1 MFSLQRSDRSPS
13 NVPMT
18 SVSTL
23 TTSLATSTGSVTTV
37 SLNLR
42 LAATVLPST
51 LLTPN
56 TWLRTAT
63 TSTTLS
69 AARGHSLVRNSNC
82 FSTIGTQFQTIRHS
96 SGIISGT
103 TKYFI
108 IIESV
113 PLKCFRFRSKKWR
126 LKIQYLPTWTKNII
140 RFYQTRFSSS
150 SVCLKT
156 RLIKIE
162 RNSS

>member
-69 AARGHSLVRNSNC
+69 AARGHSLVRNSNY
-82 FSTIGTQFQTIRHS
+82 FSTYYWYAVPDDSSFKRHNIWYNKIFYHYRKCSIKMFSISKQKMKTENTIP
-96 SGIISGT
+96 T
-103 TKYFI
+103 DLNKKYHPI
-108 IIESV
+108 
-113 PLKCFRFRSKKWR
+113 
-126 LKIQYLPTWTKNII
+126 LPNTI
-140 RFYQTRFSSS
+140 
-150 SVCLKT
+150 
-156 RLIKIE
+156 
-162 RNSS
+162 